1 MPVDEPHMSLARVQN
16 RSSGHGELCLRQV
29 PDSFPRNRLTVST
42 SVTRERGG
50 NQKVPLSGV
59 PVQTGR
65 CQRRGPRPRLTSLP
79 RHPVRDVPSSFLACT
94 ADCKQCLDRA
104 PSGKVIDTEER
115 LGNLENNPDCKRILK
130 TRLSFCQVKV
140 AFSRTF
146 LRSLWKNP
154 LTNIPK
160 TLR

>member
-1 MPVDEPHMSLARVQN
+1 MSLARVQN

-65 CQRRGPRPRLTSLP
+65 CQRRGPRPTSKPLP
-79 RHPVRDVPSSFLACT
+79 GHPVKDVRSNFLACT
-94 ADCKQCLDRA
+94 ADCK
-104 PSGKVIDTEER
+104 
-115 LGNLENNPDCKRILK
+115 RIFE
-130 TRLSFCQVKV
+130 TRLSCRPVKV
-140 AFSRTF
+140 AKNVSQELVEELAHGHSVATTVGHTAGTWEAVKYAVVPRRA
-146 LRSLWKNP
+146 RSQGS
-154 LTNIPK
+154 
-160 TLR
+160 